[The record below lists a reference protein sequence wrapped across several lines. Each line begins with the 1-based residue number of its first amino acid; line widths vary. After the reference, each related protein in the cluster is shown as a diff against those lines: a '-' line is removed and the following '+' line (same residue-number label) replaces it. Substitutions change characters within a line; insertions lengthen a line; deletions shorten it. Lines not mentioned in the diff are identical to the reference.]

1 MPLPPC
7 LPLCPFICPPSWS
20 PFWAAL
26 GCRCRLVSQARL
38 PSWSPFWAALGCR
51 CRLVP
56 LHLSS
61 NLVSALCCRCRLVSQ
76 ACSLEMLSGVYAGII
91 TIEIP
96 WCPDFHFLSSGK
108 SQLEDGEGVQESEEE
123 RPAQGLG
130 VRSLIQT
137 FFPQAFF
144 ANVESLLRQDCG
156 FLRNCFGWRDNWKAL
171 TLVSSSYKMVSQARD
186 HQESRRNPQK
196 STLCQMCPKEA
207 TTLVAKRAHRG
218 LHFPLGARGAQ
229 GIPEFTLSCIRSME
243 IDCVW
248 RLSNR
253 SYRMFGE

>member
-61 NLVSALCCRCRLVSQ
+61 NLVSPLCCRCRLVSQ

-91 TIEIP
+91 FCMLFAR
-96 WCPDFHFLSSGK
+96 WKMSWSSGRK
-108 SQLEDGEGVQESEEE
+108 RLWECFQCYPRAIAQLLAICWPIWFTWLLDLQGSFKGSFSPVCQFLGYQADSFHMDFLHVANFDNFFNQKIREDSHGFSVSE
-123 RPAQGLG
+123 P
-130 VRSLIQT
+130 VRHVA
-137 FFPQAFF
+137 PC
-144 ANVESLLRQDCG
+144 LR
-156 FLRNCFGWRDNWKAL
+156 
-171 TLVSSSYKMVSQARD
+171 TSI
-186 HQESRRNPQK
+186 
-196 STLCQMCPKEA
+196 A
-207 TTLVAKRAHRG
+207 TMHTH
-218 LHFPLGARGAQ
+218 
-229 GIPEFTLSCIRSME
+229 
-243 IDCVW
+243 
-248 RLSNR
+248 
-253 SYRMFGE
+253 

>member
-26 GCRCRLVSQARL
+26 GCHCRLVSQARL

-91 TIEIP
+91 Y
-96 WCPDFHFLSSGK
+96 HFVLHPAGPPLCMSLALEGSLLLRVPSSGCTA
-108 SQLEDGEGVQESEEE
+108 GWFVPTFT
-123 RPAQGLG
+123 PAWIP
-130 VRSLIQT
+130 RSLRPLLFRPLIRVVWL
-137 FFPQAFF
+137 FPWPLVCQLFLLFGLFTGMVNACRIR
-144 ANVESLLRQDCG
+144 VE
-156 FLRNCFGWRDNWKAL
+156 API
-171 TLVSSSYKMVSQARD
+171 SSK
-186 HQESRRNPQK
+186 
-196 STLCQMCPKEA
+196 
-207 TTLVAKRAHRG
+207 
-218 LHFPLGARGAQ
+218 
-229 GIPEFTLSCIRSME
+229 
-243 IDCVW
+243 
-248 RLSNR
+248 
-253 SYRMFGE
+253 